1 MVRLEDF
8 GGRWSVRKKYRNS
21 LFSGTDIMLMVE
33 SNNTNHFL
41 KEQNKIFQMHLII
54 LPKLP
59 LIDMIT
65 GQVTQFF
72 SSAL

>member
-1 MVRLEDF
+1 
-8 GGRWSVRKKYRNS
+8 
-21 LFSGTDIMLMVE
+21 MLMVE
-33 SNNTNHFL
+33 SINTNHFL

-59 LIDMIT
+59 LLDMIT

-72 SSAL
+72 SSTL